1 MKVEHNAVTSIMQKK
16 DETIK
21 SLQSEIDFSREE
33 NKTIKEMTTEAT
45 EKITQLVNER
55 FVRMC

>member
-1 MKVEHNAVTSIMQKK
+1 MKVEHNADTSIMQKK